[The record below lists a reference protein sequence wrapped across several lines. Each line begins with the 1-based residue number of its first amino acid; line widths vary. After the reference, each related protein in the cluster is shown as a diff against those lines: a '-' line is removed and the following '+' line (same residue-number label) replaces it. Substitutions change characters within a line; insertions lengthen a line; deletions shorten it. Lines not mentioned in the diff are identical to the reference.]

1 MSDVA
6 RIAKNRKRIQRMRK
20 TQFIW
25 LPLTLAACSLFAAN
39 ASAQSGS
46 LLDAGV
52 NYNYARTNAA
62 PGDCGCI
69 NLQGGS
75 GWVGYNFTHSFGVV
89 GEVASQHASN
99 ISPFAADLTLTSFLG
114 GVRYKRGI
122 GQRLTPFGQVLLG
135 GVHASGSMA
144 PGNSG
149 IPGSPNA
156 FAMAAGGGIDL
167 RLSRHFAF
175 RMFQADYYYTRLTNG
190 VNDHQNNLR
199 IGAGLLIRLGSR

>member
-1 MSDVA
+1 M
-6 RIAKNRKRIQRMRK
+6 K
-20 TQFIW
+20 TQFI
-25 LPLTLAACSLFAAN
+25 LLLLTLAVCSVLAVG
-39 ASAQSGS
+39 ASAQSAS
-46 LLDAGV
+46 LLEAGI

-62 PGDCGCI
+62 PGACGCI
-69 NLQGGS
+69 SLQGGS
-75 GWVGYNFTHSFGVV
+75 GWVGYSFKPSLAVV

-99 ISPFAADLTLTSFLG
+99 ISPFAADLTLISYMG
-114 GVRYKRGI
+114 GIRYKRSSRRGVS
-122 GQRLTPFGQVLLG
+122 PFAQVLLG
-135 GVHASGSMA
+135 GAHASGSMA

-156 FAMAAGGGIDL
+156 FATAAGGGVDL

-175 RMFQADYYYTRLTNG
+175 RLIQADYYYTRLPNG

>member
-1 MSDVA
+1 
-6 RIAKNRKRIQRMRK
+6 MRK
-20 TQFIW
+20 TQFIL

-46 LLDAGV
+46 LLEAGV
-52 NYNYARTNAA
+52 NYNYVRTNAA
-62 PGDCGCI
+62 PGNCGCI

-75 GWVGYNFTHSFGVV
+75 GWAAYNFTRSFGIV

-99 ISPFAADLTLTSFLG
+99 ISPFAADLTLTSFMG
-114 GVRYKRGI
+114 GVRYKKSI
-122 GQRLTPFGQVLLG
+122 GGRFSPFAQVLLG
-135 GVHASGSMA
+135 GAHASGSMA

-167 RLSRHFAF
+167 RLSRHFAL
-175 RMFQADYYYTRLTNG
+175 RIIQADYYYTRLANG

-199 IGAGLLIRLGSR
+199 IGVGLLIRLGSK